1 VAQGRVLLIS
11 SIFVEEPPKNW
22 PHYVALKAASEGL
35 LRTAAAAHPKVTFC
49 IARPG
54 KLRTD
59 MSNTPLGWFE
69 AEEPVAA
76 AHQILRQ
83 VASTVTPG
91 EVHFCQ

>member
-1 VAQGRVLLIS
+1 
-11 SIFVEEPPKNW
+11 
-22 PHYVALKAASEGL
+22 
-35 LRTAAAAHPKVTFC
+35 VTFC